1 MRKNTKKHTIFKK
14 YHHNLLWPSL
24 VISVI
29 LMRGYHTPL
38 SHTLTH
44 SLILSS
50 CTMNVSIKVDVST
63 AEEVSVTVDI
73 ILTHQTVHVSW
84 PQERHKVDI
93 GDRSDGHGWVSW
105 WSLMTLYGH
114 WWSWSSV
121 RSHGHRWKV
130 MVIGSMSSSWM
141 MVNERKAIYDSHG
154 HGWEDL
160 NSHGWEVMGEKSSDQ
175 TWWSWVIVMDDG
187 RMW

>member
-1 MRKNTKKHTIFKK
+1 MAGATHLPSQRLLYHPPTPDNTHTRYTPLNTHTHTPMRKNTKKHTIFKK

-105 WSLMTLYGH
+105 WSLMTLHGH

-121 RSHGHRWKV
+121 RSHGHRV
-130 MVIGSMSSSWM
+130 YVILMDDGQW
-141 MVNERKAIYDSHG
+141 EESHL
-154 HGWEDL
+154 WQ
-160 NSHGWEVMGEKSSDQ
+160 S
-175 TWWSWVIVMDDG
+175 WSWV
-187 RMW
+187 RRP